1 MEMSN
6 QEIVKRYKDNPGIK
20 QIGILADLNGCSRI
34 EIYEILHDAGLEV
47 KQPGRPPKEKKQE
60 EQPKTVI
67 KSCSE
72 VVSQD
77 SLKDLDIKVSLDEQK
92 IKLCNPQ
99 PVPKYLIPDSVKKM
113 TQDRIDACVR
123 LIISH
128 TETIDAL
135 NREKLELENFL
146 KGDFKEY
153 GKKIEL
159 HREV

>member
-1 MEMSN
+1 MEMNN

-34 EIYEILHDAGLEV
+34 EIYEVLHDAGLEI
-47 KQPGRPPKEKKQE
+47 KQPGRPPKE
-60 EQPKTVI
+60 PKAEKPKSTI

-72 VVSQD
+72 PIS
-77 SLKDLDIKVSLDEQK
+77 KDALNDMDIKVSLDEQK
-92 IKLCNPQ
+92 IEVCNPQ
-99 PVPKYLIPDSVKKM
+99 PVPKYLIPESVRRM

-123 LIISH
+123 LIITH

-153 GKKIEL
+153 GQKIEL